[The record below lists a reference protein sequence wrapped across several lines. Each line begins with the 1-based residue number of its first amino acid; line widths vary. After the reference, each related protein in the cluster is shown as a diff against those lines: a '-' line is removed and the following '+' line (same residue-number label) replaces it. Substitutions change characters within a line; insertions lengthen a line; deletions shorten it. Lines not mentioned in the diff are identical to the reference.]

1 LLRLMF
7 APRHRM
13 DRTEPDPEWHY
24 SDLKRPIA
32 RSRETVH
39 LGGDIPTCPPPLNG
53 DEIPK
58 TISDGGSLRV
68 TKCRLSPTCTR
79 LPLVAVPMVH
89 VRVVGVDMAH
99 RPMAMPMGMRL
110 RHGAIVLMLVMLIV
124 DVAVLML
131 QWLVLV
137 LVRMPLRQMQPKADA
152 H

>member
-1 LLRLMF
+1 
-7 APRHRM
+7 
-13 DRTEPDPEWHY
+13 
-24 SDLKRPIA
+24 
-32 RSRETVH
+32 
-39 LGGDIPTCPPPLNG
+39 
-53 DEIPK
+53 
-58 TISDGGSLRV
+58 
-68 TKCRLSPTCTR
+68 
-79 LPLVAVPMVH
+79 MVH

-152 H
+152 HQTTGNQQLRRHRFAKERDRHDCAHERCERVISARARAPQMAQS